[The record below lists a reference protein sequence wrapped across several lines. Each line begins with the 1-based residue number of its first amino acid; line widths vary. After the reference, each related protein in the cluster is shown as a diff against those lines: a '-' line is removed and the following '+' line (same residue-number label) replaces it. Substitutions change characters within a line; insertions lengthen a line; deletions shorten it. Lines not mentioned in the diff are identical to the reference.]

1 MYNQSIKMKSK
12 ILVLLLTFNIFFASA
27 QENNVTI
34 FGKWKI
40 DLDIEKILE
49 DNMNKL
55 ETYEKMVANLSS
67 GLIINFFEDLEM
79 YIDFK
84 EENKAI
90 FIIDSYIYEE
100 QEIRWEVGEN
110 GDIIIDDS
118 IENKIKIT
126 AENSVWRLFD
136 DEIKL
141 IEDGEINDKIIL
153 KKVL

>member
-1 MYNQSIKMKSK
+1 MKSK

-136 DEIKL
+136 GEIKL

>member
-1 MYNQSIKMKSK
+1 MKSK
-12 ILVLLLTFNIFFASA
+12 ILVLLLTLNIFIAFT
-27 QENNVTI
+27 QENNETV

-49 DNMNKL
+49 ENMNKL
-55 ETYEKMVANLSS
+55 ETYEKMVASLSS
-67 GLIINFFEDLEM
+67 GLIINFFKDLEM
-79 YIDFK
+79 YIVFK

-90 FIIDSYIYEE
+90 FVIDSYIYEE
-100 QEIRWEVGEN
+100 QEIRWEIGEN

>member
-1 MYNQSIKMKSK
+1 MKSK
-12 ILVLLLTFNIFFASA
+12 ILVLLLIFNIFFASA

>member
-1 MYNQSIKMKSK
+1 MKNK
-12 ILVLLLTFNIFFASA
+12 ILVLLLTLNIFIAFT
-27 QENNVTI
+27 QENNETI

-55 ETYEKMVANLSS
+55 ETYEKMVASLSS
-67 GLIINFFEDLEM
+67 GLIINFFKDLEM
-79 YIDFK
+79 YIVFK

-100 QEIRWEVGEN
+100 QEIRWEIGEN

>member
-1 MYNQSIKMKSK
+1 MKSK
-12 ILVLLLTFNIFFASA
+12 ILVLLLTLNIFFASA
-27 QENNVTI
+27 QENNETI

-49 DNMNKL
+49 HNMNKL
-55 ETYEKMVANLSS
+55 ETYEKMVASLSS
-67 GLIINFFEDLEM
+67 GLIINFFKDLEM
-79 YIDFK
+79 YIEFK
-84 EENKAI
+84 EDNKAI

-100 QEIRWEVGEN
+100 QEIRWEIGQN

>member
-1 MYNQSIKMKSK
+1 MKSK
-12 ILVLLLTFNIFFASA
+12 ILVLLLTFNILFASA

-100 QEIRWEVGEN
+100 QEIKWEIGEN

>member
-1 MYNQSIKMKSK
+1 MKSK
-12 ILVLLLTFNIFFASA
+12 ILVLLLTFNILFASA

-55 ETYEKMVANLSS
+55 EAYEKMVANLSS

-79 YIDFK
+79 YIEFK

-100 QEIRWEVGEN
+100 QEIRWEIGEN

-141 IEDGEINDKIIL
+141 MEDGVINDKIVL
-153 KKVL
+153 RKVL

>member
-1 MYNQSIKMKSK
+1 MKSK
-12 ILVLLLTFNIFFASA
+12 ILVLLLTLNIFVAFT
-27 QENNVTI
+27 QENNETV

-55 ETYEKMVANLSS
+55 ETYEKMVASLSS
-67 GLIINFFEDLEM
+67 GLIINFFKDLEM
-79 YIDFK
+79 YIEFK
-84 EENKAI
+84 EDNKAI

-100 QEIRWEVGEN
+100 QEIRWEIGQN

-153 KKVL
+153 KKVF

>member
-1 MYNQSIKMKSK
+1 MKSK
-12 ILVLLLTFNIFFASA
+12 ILVLLLTLNIFIAFT
-27 QENNVTI
+27 QENNETV

-55 ETYEKMVANLSS
+55 ETYEKMVASLSS
-67 GLIINFFEDLEM
+67 GLIINFFKDLEM
-79 YIDFK
+79 YIVFK

-90 FIIDSYIYEE
+90 FIIDSYIYQE
-100 QEIRWEVGEN
+100 QEIRWEIGEN

>member
-1 MYNQSIKMKSK
+1 MKSK
-12 ILVLLLTFNIFFASA
+12 TLVLLLTFNIFFASA

>member
-1 MYNQSIKMKSK
+1 MKSK
-12 ILVLLLTFNIFFASA
+12 ILVLLLTFNIFFTSA

>member
-1 MYNQSIKMKSK
+1 MKSK
-12 ILVLLLTFNIFFASA
+12 ILVLLLTFNIVFASA
-27 QENNVTI
+27 QENNVAI

-55 ETYEKMVANLSS
+55 ETYEKMVASLSS
-67 GLIINFFEDLEM
+67 GLIINFFKDLEM
-79 YIDFK
+79 YIVFK

-90 FIIDSYIYEE
+90 FVIDSYIYEE
-100 QEIRWEVGEN
+100 QEIRWEIGEN

>member
-1 MYNQSIKMKSK
+1 MKSK
-12 ILVLLLTFNIFFASA
+12 ILVLLLILNIFFASA
-27 QENNVTI
+27 QENNETI

-84 EENKAI
+84 EENKAS

-100 QEIRWEVGEN
+100 QEIRWKVGEN

-141 IEDGEINDKIIL
+141 IEDGKINDKIIL
-153 KKVL
+153 KKVF

>member
-1 MYNQSIKMKSK
+1 MKSK

-27 QENNVTI
+27 QENNVAI